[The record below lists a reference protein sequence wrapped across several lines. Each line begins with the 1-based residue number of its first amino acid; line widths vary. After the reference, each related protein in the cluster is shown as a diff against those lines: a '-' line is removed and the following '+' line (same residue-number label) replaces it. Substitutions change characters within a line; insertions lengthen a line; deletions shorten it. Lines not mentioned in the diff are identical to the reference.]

1 VAQVPVV
8 LVVLRPLRQQMVQ
21 FLYLHQS
28 LPLAADEEVV
38 MTAVGTP
45 LILEAQEAAGLMP
58 SSQMVLLAQQDKET
72 LAAMGSNFLL
82 MLVAVGAVLEVLA
95 LMQVVLVATE
105 VLAH

>member
-1 VAQVPVV
+1 V
-8 LVVLRPLRQQMVQ
+8 LGEV
-21 FLYLHQS
+21 LHQNQQTVQILYS
-28 LPLAADEEVV
+28 RQSQLLVGVAVAV
-38 MTAVGTP
+38 MTAVGT
-45 LILEAQEAAGLMP
+45 LLTLEAQEVEGLMP

-82 MLVAVGAVLEVLA
+82 MLVAVGAVLEVLV